1 MSEATTGTAGM
12 AAAQPLNE
20 LRGKVAIVTGASS
33 GIGEA
38 VAELLA
44 QRGARVALAARR
56 TDKLEALGERLAQSA
71 SDTETMVVYLSD
83 KVEVDIVW
91 GWSSAL
97 VGVRFIDLLI
107 PQMSPQD
114 QPPFGE
120 SKEQPRVIRLHDLA
134 AMRGYADDPDFLLGD
149 SDQFGGRITTKRFK
163 LLQRDL
169 AGVLDGL
176 ARVTDRYASD
186 LLRGDLSIYPQVRTY
201 YLEKRR
207 AQGYW

>member
-1 MSEATTGTAGM
+1 MPDVNLMYEYSLANVPTFY
-12 AAAQPLNE
+12 
-20 LRGKVAIVTGASS
+20 
-33 GIGEA
+33 
-38 VAELLA
+38 AEVERAFAFLPSTYGYRLY
-44 QRGARVALAARR
+44 ARHL
-56 TDKLEALGERLAQSA
+56 DGLEDFR
-71 SDTETMVVYLSD
+71 DTETMVVYLSD